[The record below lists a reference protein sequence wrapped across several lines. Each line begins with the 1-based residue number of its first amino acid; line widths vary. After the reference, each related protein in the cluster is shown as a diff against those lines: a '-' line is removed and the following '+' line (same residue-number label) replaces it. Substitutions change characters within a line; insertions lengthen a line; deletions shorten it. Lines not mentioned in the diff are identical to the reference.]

1 MFQQSA
7 LLMRDHGDELPE
19 WQRQEIERA
28 IGEDGKN
35 NYTWFLTD
43 SVKDPTF
50 GKADELDF
58 AAYFGAWVAGLLQ
71 HPLCY
76 LEAYLGVQ
84 IGWYAMPVAGS
95 EAISPYVTPVDGHNV
110 SHVFPARGTWD

>member
-19 WQRQEIERA
+19 WQRQEVERA

-43 SVKDPTF
+43 SVKDLTF

-76 LEAYLGVQ
+76 LEAFLGV
-84 IGWYAMPVAGS
+84 
-95 EAISPYVTPVDGHNV
+95 
-110 SHVFPARGTWD
+110 

>member
-7 LLMRDHGDELPE
+7 LLMRDHGDELAE

-28 IGEDGKN
+28 IGEDGEN

-50 GKADELDF
+50 GKAEL
-58 AAYFGAWVAGLLQ
+58 
-71 HPLCY
+71 P
-76 LEAYLGVQ
+76 
-84 IGWYAMPVAGS
+84 P
-95 EAISPYVTPVDGHNV
+95 ISWT
-110 SHVFPARGTWD
+110 